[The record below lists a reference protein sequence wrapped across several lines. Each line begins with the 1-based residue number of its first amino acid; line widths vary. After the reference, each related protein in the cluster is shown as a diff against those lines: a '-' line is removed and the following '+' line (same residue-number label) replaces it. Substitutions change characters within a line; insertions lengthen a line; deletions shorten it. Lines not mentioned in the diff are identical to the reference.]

1 MYKFNLLFTYI
12 DYETFEVY
20 NRYAKKCLSIDSS
33 GLRFQNC
40 TPKVK
45 HFMLNW
51 TENAEL
57 KGVYNGYNSSCIQ
70 AIKNNYLTTGECS
83 SQDTV
88 RWTCEGSKLRSQTGN
103 LYLTWNAENHEIK
116 WTKTVNGL
124 QGQWL
129 IYQTDNNIC
138 YFLPK
143 IFSTTTV
150 PFTQPTASP
159 RFMERDSGKFQA
171 STYQTNDLILPSAD

>member
-1 MYKFNLLFTYI
+1 MRFKNCTSHVKRFNL
-12 DYETFEVY
+12 
-20 NRYAKKCLSIDSS
+20 
-33 GLRFQNC
+33 
-40 TPKVK
+40 
-45 HFMLNW
+45 HW
-51 TENAEL
+51 TKNTEL
-57 KGVYNGYNSSCIQ
+57 KGVYGGYNSSCIQ
-70 AIKNNYLTTGECS
+70 ANKNNSLTTGECS

-159 RFMERDSGKFQA
+159 RLMERNSGKQIV
-171 STYQTNDLILPSAD
+171 NNLPN